1 MVVISIY
8 WDAYK
13 GKHFPVVGWFIYF
26 LARREA
32 SQFYSCTS
40 LPPCISLVL
49 FGPIASIRVN
59 FVFFLRM
66 NHKLAKPFLNE
77 VTWYLVGSKF
87 QTNKKLVIVYLL
99 PRRCK
104 QTNSFSSLN
113 SIIAKLC
120 VFFAGIV
127 ETDRI
132 YRKRYNRFRL

>member
-1 MVVISIY
+1 
-8 WDAYK
+8 
-13 GKHFPVVGWFIYF
+13 
-26 LARREA
+26 
-32 SQFYSCTS
+32 
-40 LPPCISLVL
+40 
-49 FGPIASIRVN
+49 
-59 FVFFLRM
+59 M

-120 VFFAGIV
+120 VFFLQELLKQI
-127 ETDRI
+127 EYIEKDITDSDFKI
-132 YRKRYNRFRL
+132 SQLGKSLSFVRFLVCDYACMGLILCEVF